1 MVLVSLVLVIA
12 CANLAGVLLARA
24 TARQRE
30 IGVRIAIGAGRSQ
43 LIRQL
48 LTETLMLFVLGG
60 AAGLALARVLTSL
73 VVKVLPKFPLPVNL
87 SFPLDGRIILFT
99 VGLSLV
105 AAVLSGLAPA
115 LHASKSDVVSALKNN
130 EQGPSDRRRLRHA
143 FVIVQVALS
152 VTLVV
157 AGGLLGARSRRTAST

>member
-1 MVLVSLVLVIA
+1 
-12 CANLAGVLLARA
+12 G
-24 TARQRE
+24 
-30 IGVRIAIGAGRSQ
+30 
-43 LIRQL
+43 
-48 LTETLMLFVLGG
+48 
-60 AAGLALARVLTSL
+60 
-73 VVKVLPKFPLPVNL
+73 P
-87 SFPLDGRIILFT
+87 IILFT

-143 FVIVQVALS
+143 SGMLEVPFS

-157 AGGLLGARSRRTAST
+157 AGGLLVPALARTSSIDRGFEGREVELASLDLSLAGYGKA